1 MDTTKPIEKFRA
13 GQVTC
18 ALWSNE
24 ITVHGETQKVLKAS
38 VSKRYKDRNG
48 AWQTSQSFSRNEIP
62 LAIFVLFQ
70 AFESMLEKPDE
81 PDRVESVEEERVI

>member
-1 MDTTKPIEKFRA
+1 MDKTKPVEKFRA

-18 ALWSNE
+18 AIWANE
-24 ITVHGETQKVLKAS
+24 VMVQGEPQKVLKAS
-38 VSKRYKDRNG
+38 VSKRYKDRSG

-70 AFESMLEKPDE
+70 AFEAMLN
-81 PDRVESVEEERVI
+81 RNGEEEVNEATEEQVV